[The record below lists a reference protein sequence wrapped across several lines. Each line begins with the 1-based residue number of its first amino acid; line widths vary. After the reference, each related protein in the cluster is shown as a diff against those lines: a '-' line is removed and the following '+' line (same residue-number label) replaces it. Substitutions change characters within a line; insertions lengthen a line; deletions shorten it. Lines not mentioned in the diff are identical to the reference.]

1 MSNPDNNFDFAGAG
15 FILLNLGHR
24 DDQFRVSGQASGSQP
39 LSNITFN
46 STTGATSFHVAES
59 PTTGVRNINFSGNV
73 INDNSGNAIGFTGTW
88 EGTRLP
94 IIPKSDARVHP
105 TAIGVIPTPFEV
117 KGLWAAVID
126 RNQI

>member
-15 FILLNLGHR
+15 FILLSLDIGTIS
-24 DDQFRVSGQASGSQP
+24 SGSLSDASGSQP

-73 INDNSGNAIGFTGTW
+73 INDDSGNAIGFTGTW

-94 IIPKSDARVHP
+94 IIRESDARSAP
-105 TAIGVIPTPFEV
+105 AIGVIPTPFEV

-126 RNQI
+126 RDQI